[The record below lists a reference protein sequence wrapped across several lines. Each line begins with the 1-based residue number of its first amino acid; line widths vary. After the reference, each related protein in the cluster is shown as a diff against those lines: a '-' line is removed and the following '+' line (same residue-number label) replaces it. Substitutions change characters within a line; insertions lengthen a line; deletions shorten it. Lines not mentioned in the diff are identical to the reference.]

1 MASPDVEFSV
11 LITCYYEENSIDE
24 FYTRLSATM
33 EKIGRPYEIIF
44 VNDGSRDGTWKKI
57 KTIFEKDCYVN
68 AAVDLSK
75 NSGQLAAITAALAES
90 RGSAVVLFDSDLQL
104 LPEEL
109 PLLVA
114 EYDKGFDLVTGYRVN
129 RKDSLFRIVPSLL
142 ANVIMRRASH
152 STIRDFGCTFKI
164 YDAELLRAF
173 HYGPRHLFSN
183 IEVISK
189 LDRICQVPV
198 THLPRK
204 HGQSGWTFSKLMKY
218 NTDNVVV
225 LSERPFQIT
234 AFLCFAMTVVFV
246 FRLLLEAVFPIR
258 ILPLV
263 SNGLLLNVLVIS
275 LLVNVALLS
284 MVGEFTIRAFLVSRD
299 LPLYIVRERLK
310 RP

>member
-44 VNDGSRDGTWKKI
+44 VNDGSRDGTWQKI
-57 KTIFEKDCYVN
+57 KTIFEKDCHVN

-152 STIRDFGCTFKI
+152 SAIRDFGCTFKI
-164 YDAELLRAF
+164 YNAELVRAF

-263 SNGLLLNVLVIS
+263 SNGLLLNVLVIA

>member
-1 MASPDVEFSV
+1 MASADVEFSV
-11 LITCYYEENSIDE
+11 LVTCYYEENSIDE
-24 FYTRLSATM
+24 FYGRLSTTL

-44 VNDGSRDGTWKKI
+44 VNDGSRDGTWQKI
-57 KTIFEKDCYVN
+57 KAIFSKDCHVH
-68 AAVDLSK
+68 AALDFSK
-75 NSGQLAAITAALAES
+75 NSGQLAAITAALSES
-90 RGSAVVLFDSDLQL
+90 RGSAIVLFDSDLQL
-104 LPEEL
+104 RPEEL

-114 EYDKGFDLVTGYRVN
+114 EYDKGSDLVTGYRVQ
-129 RKDSLFRIVPSLL
+129 RKDSLFRIVPSLM

-164 YDAELLRAF
+164 YNAELVRAF

-189 LDRICQVPV
+189 LDRISQVPV

-225 LSERPFQIT
+225 LSERPFQII
-234 AFLCFAMTVVFV
+234 AFLCFAMTAVFV
-246 FRLLLEAVFPIR
+246 FRLLLEAFFPIR

-263 SNGLLLNVLVIS
+263 SNGLLLNVVVIS

>member
-1 MASPDVEFSV
+1 MAPADVEFSV
-11 LITCYYEENSIDE
+11 LVTCYYEENSIDE
-24 FYTRLSATM
+24 FYGRLSTTL
-33 EKIGRPYEIIF
+33 ETIGRPYEIIF
-44 VNDGSRDGTWKKI
+44 VNDGSRDGTWQKI
-57 KTIFEKDCYVN
+57 KTIFSKDCHVH
-68 AAVDLSK
+68 AALDLSK
-75 NSGQLAAITAALAES
+75 NSGQLAAITAALSES
-90 RGSAVVLFDSDLQL
+90 RGSAIVLFDSDLQL
-104 LPEEL
+104 RPEEL

-114 EYDKGFDLVTGYRVN
+114 EYDKGFDLVTGYRTQ

-164 YDAELLRAF
+164 YNAELVRAF

-204 HGQSGWTFSKLMKY
+204 HGQSGWTFAKLMKY

-225 LSERPFQIT
+225 LSERPFQII
-234 AFLCFAMTVVFV
+234 AFLCFAMTAIFVV
-246 FRLLLEAVFPIR
+246 RLLLEAVFPIR

-263 SNGLLLNVLVIS
+263 SNGLLLNVVVIS